1 MDRSLPDKTPGQRI
15 KKARIEKN
23 LSVEKLAR
31 TVNASFQTIRGW
43 EKDKNKISPRY
54 LKALCQALEVSPEY
68 ILGPVPENASPG
80 ERIKYHRFCSGCTQR
95 EFAEIL
101 GVNRTT
107 LSDAENNRGST
118 QYVFQK
124 LVQKLN

>member
-1 MDRSLPDKTPGQRI
+1 MGRSLPDKTPGQRI

-23 LSVEKLAR
+23 LSVEELAGAIS
-31 TVNASFQTIRGW
+31 ASLKTIRGW

-54 LKALCQALEVSPEY
+54 LKALCHALEVSPEY

-101 GVNRTT
+101 GINRTT
-107 LSDAENNRGST
+107 LSDAENDRRST

-124 LVQKLN
+124 LIQALN